1 MMTLNFKRSCGLS
14 FLLLAVLT
22 LGFYS
27 RESAAA
33 GVNTKKAQAPTY
45 NKEVVRLMQKHCQSC
60 HHPGDIAPFSMTNF
74 EETRPW
80 ARAIREAVISKEMP
94 PWKPLAGCGDFK
106 DARSLTQDEI
116 NTFTAWAD
124 GGAPEGNA
132 ADAPPPLPFTEGWP
146 LGKPDFIASL
156 PEAFTPP
163 LGKDTFRC
171 FSVPTA
177 SLRGDRWA
185 QGLDVQPGNRK
196 IVHHVIAYADPTGK
210 SIALDAKEA
219 GPGYTCFGGPGFSI
233 NLADADILNGNSILL
248 GGWAPGS
255 RGYFAPEGLA
265 TKLPSNPNARVVVQV
280 HYHPTDKLES
290 DQTSVG
296 FYLAQKPVDQPML
309 PLIVVNQTFAIPA
322 GAKNYPVTAGFTV
335 PLGLTG
341 KLVGITP
348 HMHLLGQKIKVTATI
363 GGGQP
368 QCLVDIPKWDYN
380 WQGSYLYKDPIPFGA
395 NTRLDLSCTYDNSID
410 NPYQPNLPP
419 KVVSWGETTVDE
431 MALAFLAFT
440 LDLVKVTPSSP
451 ALTDA
456 TIDANGNLLVTG
468 SGFQNGADIEING
481 LRLSDTQAE
490 TAARLAS
497 NQLWKVALA
506 PGQTANVTVINPD
519 GRRTASRSITR
530 AGAARAAAAAN
541 AASYAATLAPES
553 IAAVFGESLATAT
566 QVAGTNPL
574 PTTLAGTTARIN
586 GVPAPLFFV
595 SRGQINLLIPPDTQP
610 GNAILEIVSSDGTLS
625 RGTFAVSNTSPS
637 FFTANASGSGTPAAL
652 VTPDGVSY
660 RNVANA
666 DGSPVALNA
675 GEFLVLFGT
684 GFRRAPDEMVSL
696 KIGGRPLEV
705 LYAGAQGSLVGLDQ
719 LNVKLP
725 EGLSG
730 LVEVAFIANGKPA
743 NAVKVLM
750 K

>member
-1 MMTLNFKRSCGLS
+1 MLKQNFKRSSGLV
-14 FLLLAVLT
+14 LLLLVVLAG
-22 LGFYS
+22 GFYGRTS
-27 RESAAA
+27 MTASA
-33 GVNTKKAQAPTY
+33 NIKKAQTPTY

-60 HHPGDIAPFSMTNF
+60 HHPGDIAPFSMTSYS
-74 EETRPW
+74 ETRPW
-80 ARAIREAVISKEMP
+80 AAAIREAVISKEMP

-132 ADAPPPLPFTEGWP
+132 ADLPAPMQFTEGWP

-156 PEAFTPP
+156 PEPFTPP
-163 LGKDTFRC
+163 LGKDTYRC

-196 IVHHVIAYADPTGK
+196 IVHHVIAYSDPKGL
-210 SIALDAKEA
+210 SVALDQKEA
-219 GPGYTCFGGPGFSI
+219 GPGYTCFGGPGFNI
-233 NLADADILNGNSILL
+233 NLTTDDILNGNSILL

-255 RGYFAPEGLA
+255 RGYFAPEGLG
-265 TKLPSNPNARVVVQV
+265 TKLPSSPTARVVVQV

-296 FYLAQKPVDQPML
+296 FYMAQKPVNQPML
-309 PLIVVNQTFAIPA
+309 PLILVNQTFAIPA
-322 GAKNYPVTAGFTV
+322 GAKNYSVTAFIP

-348 HMHLLGQKIKVTATI
+348 HMHLLGQTIKVTATTS
-363 GGGQP
+363 GGQP
-368 QCLVDIPKWDYN
+368 QCLVNIPKWDFN
-380 WQGSYLYKDPIPFGA
+380 WQGSYLYQDPIPFGA
-395 NTRLDLSCTYDNSID
+395 NTRLDLACTFDNSTD

-419 KVVSWGETTVDE
+419 KIVRWGEETTDE

-440 LDLVKVTPSSP
+440 LDLVRVTPSSP

-468 SGFQNGADIEING
+468 SGFAGGADIEING
-481 LRLSDTQAE
+481 QRVSDTQTDNA
-490 TAARLAS
+490 TRLMS
-497 NQLWKVALA
+497 SHFWKVTLA

-530 AGAARAAAAAN
+530 AGTARAAAVAN
-541 AASYAATLAPES
+541 AASYAATLAPDG
-553 IAAVFGESLATAT
+553 IAAVFGDGLATAT
-566 QVAGTNPL
+566 QAATITPL
-574 PTTLAGTTARIN
+574 PTTLAGTTVRIN
-586 GVPAPLFFV
+586 GVAAPLFFV
-595 SRGQINLLIPPDTQP
+595 SRGQVNLLVPPDTQP
-610 GNAILEIVSSDGTLS
+610 GNAIIEIVASDGTLS

-652 VTPDGVSY
+652 VTPDGVTY

-666 DGSPVALNA
+666 DGSPIALTA

-684 GFRRAPDEMVSL
+684 GIRRAPGEMISL
-696 KIGGRPLEV
+696 KLGGRSVEV

-719 LNVKLP
+719 VNVQLP

-730 LVEVAFIANGKPA
+730 AVDVAFTANGKPA
-743 NAVKVLM
+743 NLVRILM